1 MARGCC
7 PATSDPNR
15 AGASGDRLTTK
26 TFNIAGPPELHPLVR
41 CWPLIAQECSELPQ
55 FLTDFSQ
62 SPADEMRD
70 MVRKIGGYRQA
81 GETIDVLLRRV
92 AARMNGRDVLTGPHA
107 VTYSKVYG
115 YWYPDSRHP
124 DKDIPAR
131 HWRRAFELAALVD
144 EENAVR
150 TAAWTAHVA
159 NDVQV
164 MRPGSAE
171 AVRLVA

>member
-1 MARGCC
+1 M
-7 PATSDPNR
+7 
-15 AGASGDRLTTK
+15 
-26 TFNIAGPPELHPLVR
+26 VR
-41 CWPLIAQECSELPQ
+41 CWPLIAQEFSELPQ

-92 AARMNGRDVLTGPHA
+92 VSRMNGRDVLTGPHA
-107 VTYSKVYG
+107 VTFSKVYG

-150 TAAWTAHVA
+150 TAAWSAHVA
-159 NDVQV
+159 NDN
-164 MRPGSAE
+164 GD
-171 AVRLVA
+171 RLPCSSNLIALAHSRAA